1 MFHVEH
7 KKGGNKEAMK
17 NFLQT
22 YADQIILALLVV
34 NMLLFIVVL
43 VQSAKNKNLKKRF
56 LALVRNEDFKTIEN
70 VLKEV
75 NERVMYLEEVL
86 KALQKSHR
94 ILSEN
99 SKLNIKKLG
108 VVRYDA
114 FENVGSKLS
123 FALALLDEYDNG
135 VVLNSIYS
143 REGSNIYAKPIENGL
158 SKYPLS
164 AEEMQAI
171 DIARKNYLAKEIKE

>member
-1 MFHVEH
+1 
-7 KKGGNKEAMK
+7 MK
-17 NFLQT
+17 DFLAT
-22 YADQIILALLVV
+22 YSNQVIIALLAI
-34 NMLLFIVVL
+34 NMILFLLLLI
-43 VQSAKNKNLKKRF
+43 QSAKNANLKRRF
-56 LALVRNEDFKTIEN
+56 LALVKNEDLKTIEEI
-70 VLKEV
+70 LKTT
-75 NERVMYLEEVL
+75 NQKIDYFEEVL
-86 KALQKSHR
+86 KALHKSHR

-123 FALALLDEYDNG
+123 FAIALLDEYDNG

-143 REGSNIYAKPIENGL
+143 RDGSSIYAKPIENGL

-171 DIARKNYLAKEIKE
+171 DLARKNYLAKEIKE

>member
-1 MFHVEH
+1 
-7 KKGGNKEAMK
+7 MK
-17 NFLQT
+17 NSKRGPQSDMIQYLKE
-22 YADQIILALLVV
+22 YSNQIIISLLGL
-34 NMLLFIVVL
+34 NILLFL
-43 VQSAKNKNLKKRF
+43 VIIIQSAKNKNLKKKF
-56 LALVRNEDFKTIEN
+56 LNLTNNQDFKSLEQAIKIT
-70 VLKEV
+70 
-75 NERVMYLEEVL
+75 NEKIDYFEEVL
-86 KALQKSHR
+86 KALQKNYHV
-94 ILSEN
+94 LNEN

-108 VVRYDA
+108 IIRYDA

-135 VVLNSIYS
+135 VVINSIYS

-171 DIARKNYLAKEIKE
+171 DLAKKDYFLKEVKE

>member
-1 MFHVEH
+1 
-7 KKGGNKEAMK
+7 MK
-17 NFLQT
+17 DFLSS
-22 YADQIILALLVV
+22 YSNQIIIALLSI
-34 NMLLFIVVL
+34 NMILFIAL
-43 VQSAKNKNLKKRF
+43 LIQSVKNKNLKRRF
-56 LALVRNEDFKTIEN
+56 LALVKNDDFKTIEEI
-70 VLKEV
+70 LRET
-75 NERVMYLEEVL
+75 NEKIEYFEEVL
-86 KALQKSHR
+86 KALHKSYR
-94 ILSEN
+94 VLSEN

-123 FALALLDEYDNG
+123 FAIALLDEYDNG

-143 REGSNIYAKPIENGL
+143 RDGSSIYAKPIENGL

-171 DIARKNYLAKEIKE
+171 DLARKNYLAKEIKE